1 MDLAIL
7 VKGLVI
13 GFSIAAPVGPIGVL
27 CIRRTLAE
35 GRRVGLISG
44 LGAASADAIYGS
56 LAAFGVT
63 WLSSF
68 LVDQA
73 SLLGILGGVFLCYL
87 GIRTF
92 LATTDLSLST
102 INGGMGGV
110 YASTFFLTLTNPA
123 TIISFAA
130 VFSGLGLAN
139 EAANY
144 GAALLMVVGVFLGS
158 SAWWFLLSGI
168 VSYFQGSFGLRGLS
182 WINKISGI
190 MILAFGVLA
199 LMGNLL

>member
-1 MDLAIL
+1 
-7 VKGLVI
+7 
-13 GFSIAAPVGPIGVL
+13 
-27 CIRRTLAE
+27 
-35 GRRVGLISG
+35 
-44 LGAASADAIYGS
+44 
-56 LAAFGVT
+56 
-63 WLSSF
+63 
-68 LVDQA
+68 
-73 SLLGILGGVFLCYL
+73 
-87 GIRTF
+87 
-92 LATTDLSLST
+92 
-102 INGGMGGV
+102 MGGV